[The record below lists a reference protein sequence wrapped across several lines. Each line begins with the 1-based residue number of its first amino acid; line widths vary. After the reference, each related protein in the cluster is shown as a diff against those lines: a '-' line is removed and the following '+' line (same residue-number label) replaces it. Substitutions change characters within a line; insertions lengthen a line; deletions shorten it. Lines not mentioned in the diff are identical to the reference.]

1 LNELYGFYRE
11 IKDDSRFHLSGF
23 VSDEALVNY
32 YHHAEV
38 NILISRDEGYGFS
51 YLEAGT
57 CGTPSV
63 LADTRISREIAGD
76 SAIYVDPE
84 EPSSIAKGIKE
95 ILVKKTYDEKSAFT
109 KKQIKKYSPEHFE
122 SSMKDIINA
131 YRPKA

>member
-1 LNELYGFYRE
+1 
-11 IKDDSRFHLSGF
+11 
-23 VSDEALVNY
+23 
-32 YHHAEV
+32 
-38 NILISRDEGYGFS
+38 
-51 YLEAGT
+51 
-57 CGTPSV
+57 
-63 LADTRISREIAGD
+63 
-76 SAIYVDPE
+76 VDPE